1 MATIEELEARVAALE
16 AASDYTV
23 QQSGET
29 IDAILAGIKDA
40 AIYHGTTEIISDGD
54 SATASATVDLG
65 FAPNANT
72 QIIGSV
78 RRASN
83 NIPTVDN
90 LGGILTFYY
99 YSSRMYAMLT
109 YGPNKGSTQYKL
121 PSGTYYVD
129 WICIDTGEEAS

>member
-40 AIYHGTTEIISDGD
+40 AIYHGTTEIVIDTGD
-54 SATASATVDLG
+54 NNGSATLDLG
-65 FAPNANT
+65 FTPNANT
-72 QIIGSV
+72 KIIGSV
-78 RRASN
+78 RRNTSPPGPFGVVL
-83 NIPTVDN
+83 I
-90 LGGILTFYY
+90 FYY
-99 YSSRMYAMLT
+99 YMNHITAYITHGYNHGTDYVSI
-109 YGPNKGSTQYKL
+109 

-129 WICIDTGEEAS
+129 WICIDTGEGAS